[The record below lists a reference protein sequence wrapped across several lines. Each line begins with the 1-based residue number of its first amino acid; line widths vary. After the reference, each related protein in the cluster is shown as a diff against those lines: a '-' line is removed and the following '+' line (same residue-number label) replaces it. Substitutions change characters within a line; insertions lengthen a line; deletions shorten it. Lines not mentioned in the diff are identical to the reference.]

1 MKSFKKQ
8 KLNNIFSIIFVFFT
22 LFFLNTK
29 SLIAETNQ
37 NMKFNDVNELA
48 EYFKAV
54 ALGVKNKPI
63 KLLENMIRVY
73 NF

>member
-1 MKSFKKQ
+1 M
-8 KLNNIFSIIFVFFT
+8 FVFFT
-22 LFFLNTK
+22 LFFLNAK